1 LNAAPGRRGR
11 ARPAF
16 RLTPFRLAAC
26 YGAFAWMILLV
37 ALPHLLLA
45 AASLAARGDPG
56 YLDFSRL
63 SLDAYARLLSPE
75 FATVFAS
82 STALAGGATLIC
94 LLLGYPFAWILA
106 RAPRKWRGFLL
117 LLTIL
122 PFWTNSL
129 IRTYALIALLGAKGL
144 INAALLGLGLIG
156 APLELLYTDFAVF
169 LGLTYTLL
177 PFMILPLYGSIEKL
191 DPRLAEAARDLGAGR
206 TATFLRVS
214 LPLTLPG
221 VAAGCMFV
229 FLPAMGMFYI
239 PDVLGGARTLLL
251 GSFIKA
257 QFLTA
262 RDWPF
267 GAAASVTLML
277 LMAVLYAFFVRS
289 GGLGAAHG
297 ARRRAA

>member
-1 LNAAPGRRGR
+1 VKLPLRRREGT
-11 ARPAF
+11 AAF

-45 AASLAARGDPG
+45 VASLAAQGDPD

-63 SLDAYARLLSPE
+63 SLSAYGRLLSPE
-75 FATVFAS
+75 FLSVFAS
-82 STALAGGATLIC
+82 STALAGGTTLIC
-94 LLLGYPFAWILA
+94 LLMGYPFAWVLA
-106 RAPRKWRGFLL
+106 RAPQKWRGFLL
-117 LLTIL
+117 LLTII

-129 IRTYALIALLGAKGL
+129 IRTYALIALLNAKGL
-144 INAALLGLGLIG
+144 INAALLGLGLIDQ
-156 APLELLYTDFAVF
+156 PLELLYTDFAVF

-177 PFMILPLYGSIEKL
+177 PFMVLPLYGSIEKL

-206 TATFLRVS
+206 LETFLRVS
-214 LPLTLPG
+214 LPLTMPG
-221 VAAGCMFV
+221 IAAGCMFV

-267 GAAASVTLML
+267 GAAASVVLML
-277 LMAVLYAFFVRS
+277 LMAVLYVFFLRA
-289 GGLGAAHG
+289 GGLGGPGG

>member
-1 LNAAPGRRGR
+1 MRPRR
-11 ARPAF
+11 AAF

-26 YGAFAWMILLV
+26 YGAFAWMVLLV

-45 AASLAARGDPG
+45 AASLAARGEAD

-63 SLDAYARLLSPE
+63 GLEAYARLLSPE
-75 FATVFAS
+75 FASVLVS
-82 STALAGGATLIC
+82 STALAGGTTLLC
-94 LLLGYPFAWILA
+94 LALGYPFAWVLA
-106 RAPRKWRGFLL
+106 RAPRKWRGLLL
-117 LLTIL
+117 LLTVI

-144 INAALLGLGLIG
+144 INTALLGLGLISE
-156 APLELLYTDFAVF
+156 PLTLLYTDFAVF

-177 PFMILPLYGSIEKL
+177 PFMVLPLYGSIEKL

-206 TATFLRVS
+206 LATFWRVS
-214 LPLTLPG
+214 LPLTMPG

-267 GAAASVTLML
+267 GAAASVVLML
-277 LMAVLYAFFVRS
+277 LMAVLYVFFVRA
-289 GGLGAAHG
+289 GGLGAGG
-297 ARRRAA
+297 ARRGAA